1 MDVFMF
7 ASRIFVRNWFC
18 YSLQWGLLTQSL
30 FKYLRTVI
38 LKRWCSWRCFPEP
51 EEWNLPQMRAGPA
64 RISLFSLDPCF
75 PPLGP
80 DPWQLCQCLTGLR
93 DNVLSLPAL
102 LLTPKL
108 FFFSPSSLPLS
119 VFPSLLPNP
128 SANIYWV
135 STDYTALY
143 KVTGIQN

>member
-93 DNVLSLPAL
+93 DNVLFQLFSWLPN
-102 LLTPKL
+102 
-108 FFFSPSSLPLS
+108 FSS
-119 VFPSLLPNP
+119 SLLPP
-128 SANIYWV
+128 SLFLCFPPSFPILQQ
-135 STDYTALY
+135 TFIECLLI
-143 KVTGIQN
+143 IQHCTKLQGSRTK